1 MGVRIPPGLPL
12 LLKRSE
18 GTMENVGGVEQP
30 KRIVAIAYV
39 IAALALGV
47 FLEKVVE
54 LLLSYS
60 RVNDAALLGDWSMST
75 VVGFAL
81 AAVIAIV
88 VWRIPRTQTVSL
100 EVALELQR
108 VTWPSLRETR
118 AATVAVIVASAVA
131 AVILGVFDM
140 VWSWLSAKIY

>member
-1 MGVRIPPGLPL
+1 MD
-12 LLKRSE
+12 
-18 GTMENVGGVEQP
+18 TNVGGVEQP

-39 IAALALGV
+39 VAALALGV

-54 LLLSYS
+54 LALSYA
-60 RVNDAALLGDWSMST
+60 RVNDSTILFDWSLSS
-75 VVGFAL
+75 VLGFAI
-81 AAVIAIV
+81 AAVVAVV

-131 AVILGVFDM
+131 ALILGVFDM

>member
-1 MGVRIPPGLPL
+1 MA
-12 LLKRSE
+12 
-18 GTMENVGGVEQP
+18 ENVGGVEQP

-39 IAALALGV
+39 LAALVLGV
-47 FLEKVVE
+47 FLEKVFE
-54 LLLSYS
+54 LVLSYA
-60 RVNDAALLGDWSMST
+60 RVNDFVVLWDWPLST
-75 VVGFAL
+75 VLGFVL
-81 AAVIAIV
+81 AAVVAIV

-118 AATVAVIVASAVA
+118 AATVAVIIASAVA

>member
-1 MGVRIPPGLPL
+1 MA
-12 LLKRSE
+12 
-18 GTMENVGGVEQP
+18 ENVGGVEQP

-39 IAALALGV
+39 VAALALGV
-47 FLEKVVE
+47 FLEKVIE
-54 LLLSYS
+54 LVLSYA
-60 RVNDAALLGDWSMST
+60 RVNDFAVIGDWSLSS
-75 VVGFAL
+75 VLGFGL
-81 AAVIAIV
+81 AAIAAVV

-131 AVILGVFDM
+131 ALILGVFDM

>member
-1 MGVRIPPGLPL
+1 MD
-12 LLKRSE
+12 
-18 GTMENVGGVEQP
+18 NVGGVEQP

-39 IAALALGV
+39 VAALALGE
-47 FLEKVVE
+47 FLQKVIE
-54 LLLSYS
+54 LVLSYA
-60 RVNDAALLGDWSMST
+60 RVNDFAVIGDWSLST
-75 VVGFAL
+75 LLGFAI
-81 AAVIAIV
+81 AAVVAVV

-118 AATVAVIVASAVA
+118 AATLAVIVASAVA

>member
-1 MGVRIPPGLPL
+1 
-12 LLKRSE
+12 
-18 GTMENVGGVEQP
+18 MENVGGVEQP

-39 IAALALGV
+39 LAALATGV

-54 LLLSYS
+54 LALAYS
-60 RVNDAALLGDWSMST
+60 RVNDFAVLGDWSLST
-75 VVGFAL
+75 IIGFGI
-81 AAVIAIV
+81 AAVAAVV

-108 VTWPSLRETR
+108 VTWPSMRETR
-118 AATVAVIVASAVA
+118 AATIAVIVASTVA
-131 AVILGVFDM
+131 AVVLGLFDM

>member
-1 MGVRIPPGLPL
+1 
-12 LLKRSE
+12 
-18 GTMENVGGVEQP
+18 MENVGGVEQP

-39 IAALALGV
+39 LAALATGV

-54 LLLSYS
+54 LALSYS
-60 RVNDAALLGDWSMST
+60 RVNDFAILGDWSLST
-75 VVGFAL
+75 IIGFGI
-81 AAVIAIV
+81 AAVAAVV

-108 VTWPSLRETR
+108 VTWPSMRETR
-118 AATVAVIVASAVA
+118 AATIAVIVASTVA
-131 AVILGVFDM
+131 AVVLGLFDM

>member
-1 MGVRIPPGLPL
+1 MD
-12 LLKRSE
+12 
-18 GTMENVGGVEQP
+18 NVGGVEQP

-39 IAALALGV
+39 VAALALGE
-47 FLEKVVE
+47 FLQKVIE
-54 LLLSYS
+54 LVLSYA
-60 RVNDAALLGDWSMST
+60 RVNDFAVIGDWSLST
-75 VVGFAL
+75 LLGFAIA
-81 AAVIAIV
+81 AAVAVV

-118 AATVAVIVASAVA
+118 AATLAVIVASAVA

>member
-1 MGVRIPPGLPL
+1 MA
-12 LLKRSE
+12 
-18 GTMENVGGVEQP
+18 ENVGGVEQP

-39 IAALALGV
+39 VAALALGV
-47 FLEKVVE
+47 FLEKVIE
-54 LLLSYS
+54 LVLSYA
-60 RVNDAALLGDWSMST
+60 RVNDFAVFGDWSLST
-75 VVGFAL
+75 VLGFGL
-81 AAVIAIV
+81 AAAAAVV

-131 AVILGVFDM
+131 AAILGVFDM